1 MHVALNWP
9 LFKIGPAEKH
19 WKLRWFRGYSARL
32 ESGSQAEG
40 VSMATLHSCVPRQDT
55 CYFTITLHLS
65 IKKHLVELVKLIFQ
79 RSLIKSWGVG
89 QRSLSLLLECKDTLC
104 QSPPLI
110 LDIIQSPDGKTL
122 FLPILIPLL
131 GQVSTSKL
139 HSFFSSFGCQMLYNT
154 EDIKQVQNHQQAP
167 KISFD
172 KSKFTDNGTSTETDV
187 CDCMSFFE
195 WLGCVACGVDW

>member
-1 MHVALNWP
+1 MLCSQARNMLLYYNTASLHKEASCWIGLIDLPEKPDKKLGCWSVVTIIVAWVQGHTL
-9 LFKIGPAEKH
+9 
-19 WKLRWFRGYSARL
+19 L
-32 ESGSQAEG
+32 ES
-40 VSMATLHSCVPRQDT
+40 TTNTRCN
-55 CYFTITLHLS
+55 
-65 IKKHLVELVKLIFQ
+65 K
-79 RSLIKSWGVG
+79 
-89 QRSLSLLLECKDTLC
+89 
-104 QSPPLI
+104 
-110 LDIIQSPDGKTL
+110 SPDRETL

-154 EDIKQVQNHQQAP
+154 EDIKQVQNHQKAP

>member
-9 LFKIGPAEKH
+9 LFKIGPAVEVVQGLLCT
-19 WKLRWFRGYSARL
+19 LREWIIRLRVYQHGYITQL
-32 ESGSQAEG
+32 C
-40 VSMATLHSCVPRQDT
+40 CVPRQDT
-55 CYFTITLHLS
+55 CYFTITLPLS

-89 QRSLSLLLECKDTLC
+89 QQSLSLLLECKDTLC

-110 LDIIQSPDGKTL
+110 LDVIQSPDGETL

-154 EDIKQVQNHQQAP
+154 EDIKQVQNHQKAP

-172 KSKFTDNGTSTETDV
+172 KSKFTDNGTSTETGV